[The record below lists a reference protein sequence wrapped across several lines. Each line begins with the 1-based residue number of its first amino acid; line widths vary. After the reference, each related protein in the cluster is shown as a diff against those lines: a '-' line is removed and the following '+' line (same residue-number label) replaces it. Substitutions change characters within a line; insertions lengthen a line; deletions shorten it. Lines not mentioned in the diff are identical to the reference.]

1 MNRTNRISKILE
13 LLYNEYPNS
22 RVSLDYHN
30 PYELLVAV
38 ILSAQSTDKGVN
50 KVLPELFRRF
60 PDVRSMGGASPDEI
74 KPYIKTIGLYNN
86 KAKFLNNMAKKVI
99 DDFESKIPQTMK
111 ELISLPGVARKTAN
125 VLLGN
130 AFDKPEGIAVDTHVI
145 RLTNRMGFVEGK
157 NAVKIERELV
167 KIVPKDRWT
176 KLTMVFIDHGRKICT
191 RKPKCEDCV
200 LADYCDKIILESS

>member
-130 AFDKPEGIAVDTHVI
+130 AFDKPKGIAVDTHVI

>member
-1 MNRTNRISKILE
+1 MNNKRRISKILE
-13 LLYNEYPNS
+13 LLYDEYPKS
-22 RVSLDYHN
+22 KVSLDYHN

-50 KVLPELFRRF
+50 KVLPELFLRF
-60 PDVRSMGGASPDEI
+60 PNVEALSQDSPEEI

-86 KAKFLNNMAKKVI
+86 KAKFLSNMAKKVI
-99 DDFESKIPQTMK
+99 IDFDGKIPQTMK

-125 VLLGN
+125 VVMGN

-145 RLTNRMGFVEGK
+145 RLTNRMGFVDTK

-167 KIVPKDRWT
+167 EIVPRDKWT
-176 KLTMVFIDHGRKICT
+176 KLTKVFIDHGRKICT
-191 RKPKCEDCV
+191 RKPKCDKCV
-200 LADYCDKIILESS
+200 LSDYCDKIILESS

>member
-1 MNRTNRISKILE
+1 MNRINRISKILE